1 MTETLVNRLREIT
14 LAGSAQPKLP
24 HTPES
29 LLPIVEKFGIEKS
42 DLRQILVTLYEAKLT
57 SYPRTDCHYLSWRE
71 LSDVPAT
78 LDVLRSQ
85 YPIPVSHQEALKVM
99 SPAWNDARCTDQYG
113 LIPTT
118 AFTIEAYR
126 ALTENE
132 RQVCNLIV
140 ERYLLQFDPS
150 QARENFLGADVL
162 ALLKEAAAAI
172 DHHAADVSDENK
184 GLWRFW
190 NRKASEMADKA
201 TVVAVGNGAL

>member
-1 MTETLVNRLREIT
+1 MTETLANRLRKIT
-14 LAGSAQPKLP
+14 LAGSAQSKLP

-57 SYPRTDCHYLSWRE
+57 SYPFTDTPYLPCSE
-71 LSDVPAT
+71 LSR
-78 LDVLRSQ
+78 VLETMGALEPQFSV
-85 YPIPVSHQEALKVM
+85 PVSHQQALKVI
-99 SPAWNDARCTDQYG
+99 SPAWNDGRCYDHHG

-118 AFTIEAYR
+118 AFTTEAYR
-126 ALTENE
+126 ALTDNE